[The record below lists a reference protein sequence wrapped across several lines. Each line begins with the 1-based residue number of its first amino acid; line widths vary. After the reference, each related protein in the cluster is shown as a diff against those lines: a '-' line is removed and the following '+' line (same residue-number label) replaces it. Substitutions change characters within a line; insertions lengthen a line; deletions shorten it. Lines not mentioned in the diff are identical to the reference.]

1 MIPPPAGLRRPKRRW
16 TLPAK
21 RSLRQW
27 PLYWSSDRPPANQQ
41 VVG

>member
-1 MIPPPAGLRRPKRRW
+1 MIPSPAGFRRHERRW

-27 PLYWSSDRPPANQQ
+27 SLVWSSDRPAANQQ